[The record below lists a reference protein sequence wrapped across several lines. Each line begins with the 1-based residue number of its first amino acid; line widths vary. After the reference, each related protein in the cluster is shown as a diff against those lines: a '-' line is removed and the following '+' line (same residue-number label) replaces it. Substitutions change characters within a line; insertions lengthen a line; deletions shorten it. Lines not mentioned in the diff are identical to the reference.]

1 MSKIYISGPMS
12 GKKDYN
18 YPTFNQ
24 LAEILRANGH
34 TVFNPAEIP
43 SPDCLMGREIWI
55 WYMKK
60 AITMLMK
67 ADVIV
72 LLPGWKDS
80 EGASLEVLIAQQLE
94 YKIIEESELVDMGI
108 VF

>member
-1 MSKIYISGPMS
+1 
-12 GKKDYN
+12 
-18 YPTFNQ
+18 
-24 LAEILRANGH
+24 
-34 TVFNPAEIP
+34 
-43 SPDCLMGREIWI
+43 
-55 WYMKK
+55 MKK